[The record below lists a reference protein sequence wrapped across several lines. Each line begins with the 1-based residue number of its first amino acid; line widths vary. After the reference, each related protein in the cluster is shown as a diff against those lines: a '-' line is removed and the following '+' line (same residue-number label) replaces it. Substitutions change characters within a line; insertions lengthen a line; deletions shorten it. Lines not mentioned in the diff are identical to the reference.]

1 MDSCIFC
8 DILASKLPASI
19 VYQDEVCTA
28 FMDIQP
34 VNEGHLLVVPNEH
47 AAHLANLEPKTGSH
61 MFAVAQRIAQA
72 VRESGVRCQGINLF
86 VADGAPAG
94 QEVFH
99 VHIHIIPRYRGDGFG
114 FRFGPSYGQRPART
128 ELDRVAE
135 QVREALSDSGSQ

>member
-1 MDSCIFC
+1 VDHCTFC

-19 VYQDEVCTA
+19 AYQDEVCTA

-34 VNEGHLLVVPNEH
+34 VNEGHLLVIPNEH
-47 AAHLANLEPKTGSH
+47 AASLADLEPETGSH

-86 VADGAPAG
+86 VADGAVAG

-99 VHIHIIPRYRGDGFG
+99 VHLHIIPRYRGDGFG
-114 FRFGPSYGQRPART
+114 FRFGPNYGQRPART
-128 ELDRVAE
+128 ELDRIAG
-135 QVREALSDSGSQ
+135 QVREALNDEGQ